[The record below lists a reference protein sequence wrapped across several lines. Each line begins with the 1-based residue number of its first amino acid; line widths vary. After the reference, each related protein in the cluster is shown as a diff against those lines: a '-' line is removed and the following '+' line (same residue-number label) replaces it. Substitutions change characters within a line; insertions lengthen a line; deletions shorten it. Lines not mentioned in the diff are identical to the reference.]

1 VRKGEEGKGKRGK
14 GKEGKGKEGEGEG
27 KGRDVPPNVGSRSTP
42 LLVTIQY
49 FTRIEKPLRC
59 SP

>member
-1 VRKGEEGKGKRGK
+1 MLILKNDICSK
-14 GKEGKGKEGEGEG
+14 
-27 KGRDVPPNVGSRSTP
+27 P
-42 LLVTIQY
+42 LTSGDPLVTIQY